1 MSPGDTTLL
10 EHSGSESDTEPVPE
24 PERTTDGPELGFFGS
39 TFAILF
45 WLAIA
50 LAVAQ
55 GNKTSRHWLAH
66 NWIWLSVLAAACL
79 AIATLALSRGW
90 LQKRSAP
97 LRAAIFLL
105 VGMPLIALGAAS
117 LFFWMPTQDQLITLR
132 GVVLVVLV
140 VTPALMW
147 WLFLANQ
154 RASLLNEFLANL
166 QRLGLLESTVAGE
179 HRESD
184 HARATRVSSY
194 LQRFEATY
202 GRLPAVIHRDVIADE
217 FHPYSSEQ
225 ARDQAPLATAAVP
238 VSLAVIVLAI
248 GWLIALPPINDFP
261 ADDITTPRW
270 LLALSPNAT
279 PATFAF
285 LGAYF
290 FSMQM
295 LFRRYVRAD
304 LRGSAYVAVV
314 LRVLLAVIGA
324 WVVSTV
330 GKQAGWTEQSQLLT
344 LSFVIGV
351 FPMVTW
357 QVIRGAA
364 SKVFKLALPS
374 LESRLPLERL
384 DGLTVWHETRLE
396 EEDIENV
403 QNMAT
408 ADIVDLLVNTRI
420 PATRIVDWVD
430 QAILLTQLG
439 PDAANNGDESS
450 ARRRLAKHGVR
461 TASAL
466 LKTVAD
472 KTDEEMET
480 FSRVLVDSDGNPA
493 IPSIAS
499 AITTNSNLGRVLRWR
514 GLEALAS

>member
-1 MSPGDTTLL
+1 MPPRVRTSAEGTPVLPDTGDAN
-10 EHSGSESDTEPVPE
+10 D
-24 PERTTDGPELGFFGS
+24 RPELGFFGGA
-39 TFAILF
+39 FAILF
-45 WLAIA
+45 WLAVA
-50 LAVAQ
+50 FAVAQ
-55 GNKTSRHWLAH
+55 GNKTSREWLAH
-66 NWIWLSVLAAACL
+66 NWIWLSLLGGACL
-79 AIATLALSRGW
+79 AIATLAVSRGW

-117 LFFWMPTQDQLITLR
+117 VFFWMPTQDQLITLR
-132 GVVLVVLV
+132 AVVLVVLV

-166 QRLGLLESTVAGE
+166 QRLGLLERTVAGD
-179 HRESD
+179 RTESD
-184 HARATRVSSY
+184 DARATRVSSY

-202 GRLPAVIHRDVIADE
+202 GRLPARIHTDVLANR

-238 VSLAVIVLAI
+238 VSLAVVVLAI
-248 GWLIALPPINDFP
+248 GWLIALPPIDEFP
-261 ADDITTPRW
+261 ADDLTTPRW

-374 LESRLPLERL
+374 LESRLPLVRL

-420 PATRIVDWVD
+420 PATRIIDWVD
-430 QAILLTQLG
+430 QAILLNQLG
-439 PDAANNGDESS
+439 PDASDNADETSG
-450 ARRRLAKHGVR
+450 RRRLARHGVR

-466 LKTVAD
+466 LKTAAD
-472 KTDEEMET
+472 KTGGAQEEA
-480 FSRVLVDSDGNPA
+480 FSRVLVDVDGNPA
-493 IPSIAS
+493 IPSIVS
-499 AITTNSNLGRVLRWR
+499 AIQTNSNLARILRWR
-514 GLEALAS
+514 GFEALLS